1 MLKGKISGKFY
12 NFRHS
17 RHSRHFRHFLLM
29 AKKLITHIFCYDD
42 HRSFSEDVRKR
53 FADETRYSVVSF
65 PTRDELISQL
75 ESVRENNFCKIA
87 ILGLHDNK
95 EQITMIDRMTVEI
108 KKIDPGTGLI
118 LIGPQDKMEEIKKTV
133 KFNIDAFI
141 PKNANSILRIHNTV
155 KKLISE
161 HNIGIYRKRRNI
173 SLYVLLS
180 FVLISALLVLIAY
193 FRLPHYF

>member
-1 MLKGKISGKFY
+1 
-12 NFRHS
+12 
-17 RHSRHFRHFLLM
+17 M
-29 AKKLITHIFCYDD
+29 AKKLITYIFCYDD

-65 PTRDELISQL
+65 PTRDELISQM
-75 ESVRENNFCKIA
+75 EAVRENNFCKIA

-108 KKIDPGTGLI
+108 KKLDPATGLI

-133 KFNIDAFI
+133 RFNIDAFI
-141 PKNANSILRIHNTV
+141 PKNANSVLRIHNTV

>member
-1 MLKGKISGKFY
+1 
-12 NFRHS
+12 
-17 RHSRHFRHFLLM
+17 M
-29 AKKLITHIFCYDD
+29 AKKLITYLFCYDD

-65 PTRDELISQL
+65 PTRDELIGSL
-75 ESVRENNFCKIA
+75 EAIKESSFCKIA

-95 EQITMIDRMTVEI
+95 DQIAMIERMTIEI
-108 KKIDPGTGLI
+108 KKLDHRTGLI
-118 LIGPQDKMEEIKKTV
+118 LVGPPDKIEEIKKTV

-161 HNIGIYRKRRNI
+161 HNIGVFRKRRNI
-173 SLYVLLS
+173 SLYVLMS
-180 FVLISALLVLIAY
+180 FVIISALLALIAY
-193 FRLPHYF
+193 FKLPHYF